1 MLPRFLFGILFL
13 TSVFAADLT
22 VESAQLHD
30 YEDGPPVASGSKFRP
45 GEKVFLTFQI
55 GGFQSTEDDH
65 IQLAY
70 EITATDPDQKPL
82 APVKSGTIEAEL
94 APEDKKKGS
103 QWMPKIRYEVQVPET
118 PVAGTCHLQIQVAD
132 KISGARATKD
142 VPFTV
147 PSAAVE
153 PSDTLAIKNFQFLR
167 SESEKDKLPEG
178 GAYRPG
184 DAVWVRFDITG
195 YKFGPK
201 YRYHVKYGLAL
212 LDSTGKSMFSNPNAA
227 EDTNESFYPRMY
239 LPAKFS
245 LNLDKNIRAG
255 EYKLVVSLGDPV
267 GQQTFEGIR
276 VFRVE

>member
-1 MLPRFLFGILFL
+1 MLPRFLFSFLFL
-13 TSVFAADLT
+13 TSVFAAELT

-30 YEDGPPVASGSKFRP
+30 YEDGPPVASGSKFRA

-55 GGFQSTEDDH
+55 AGFQATEDDH

-70 EITATDPDQKPL
+70 EIAATDPDQKAL

-94 APEDKKKGS
+94 APEDKKKDS

-118 PVAGTCHLQIQVAD
+118 PAAGTYHLQIQVAD
-132 KISGARATKD
+132 KISGARVTKD
-142 VPFTV
+142 VSFVV

-153 PSDTLAIKNFQFLR
+153 ASDTLTVKHLQFLR
-167 SESEKDKLPEG
+167 SESEKDKLPES

-201 YRYHVKYGLAL
+201 YRYHVKYGLTL
-212 LDSTGKSMFSNPNAA
+212 LDSTGNSMFSNPNAA
-227 EDTNESFYPRMY
+227 EDTNESFYPRMHV
-239 LPAKFS
+239 PAKFS
-245 LNLDKNIRAG
+245 LNLDKNIRPG

-267 GQQTFEGIR
+267 GQQTFESTH